1 MLLCIQPFLD
11 ISDYFLRT
19 SVTILEELL
28 KYIHNFMTF
37 DTYYQGVFP
46 MVLYQLKRYMSF
58 QLVTLLA
65 LVLSLTLLK
74 IQELKLTHLCFK
86 LHIALIINN
95 AEHVQGF
102 K

>member
-1 MLLCIQPFLD
+1 
-11 ISDYFLRT
+11 
-19 SVTILEELL
+19 
-28 KYIHNFMTF
+28 
-37 DTYYQGVFP
+37 
-46 MVLYQLKRYMSF
+46 MSF

-65 LVLSLTLLK
+65 LVLSVFTLLK
-74 IQELKLTHLCFK
+74 IQELKITHLCFK